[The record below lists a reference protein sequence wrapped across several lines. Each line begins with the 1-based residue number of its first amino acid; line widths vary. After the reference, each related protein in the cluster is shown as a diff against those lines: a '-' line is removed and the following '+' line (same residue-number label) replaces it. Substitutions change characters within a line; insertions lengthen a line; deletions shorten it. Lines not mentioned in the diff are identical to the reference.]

1 MDDIYVYFAQL
12 PEGVNEAVLMCS
24 DGYTVY
30 IDPRQ
35 SKSGIIRSYQHAV
48 NHIKSNDFYKA
59 DVQVIEDDAH
69 T

>member
-1 MDDIYVYFAQL
+1 MDDFFVYFVEL
-12 PEGVNEAVLMCS
+12 PDGVNEAVMECLG
-24 DGYTVY
+24 GYTIY